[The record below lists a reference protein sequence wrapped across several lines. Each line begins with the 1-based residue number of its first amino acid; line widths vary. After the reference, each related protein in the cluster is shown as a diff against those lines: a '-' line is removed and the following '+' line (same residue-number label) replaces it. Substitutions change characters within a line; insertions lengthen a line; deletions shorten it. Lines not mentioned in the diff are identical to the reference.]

1 MSNQVTATLKYALL
15 SDKKMNLIT
24 SLVRGKKVVKALDM
38 LEFMPKKGAR
48 TLHKLI
54 KSAAANAV
62 NNNSLNLDD
71 LFVERIEV
79 GRGPKIKRV
88 RFVSRSRISHYE
100 KYRSYVKVVLNTK

>member
-15 SDKKMNLIT
+15 SDAKLNLIAD
-24 SLVRGKKVVKALDM
+24 LVRGKKVTEALDM

-62 NNNSLNLDD
+62 NNNNLSLDVLYI
-71 LFVERIEV
+71 ERIEV
-79 GRGPKIKRV
+79 WRGPKIKRV

-100 KYRSYVKVVLNTK
+100 KYRAYVKVVLNTK

>member
-15 SDKKMNLIT
+15 SDRKLNLIAD
-24 SLVRGKKVVKALDM
+24 LVRGKKVVNALDM

-48 TLHKLI
+48 VLHKLI

-62 NNNSLNLDD
+62 HNNKLALDA
-71 LFVERIEV
+71 LFIEKIDV

-100 KYRSYVKVVLNTK
+100 KYRAYVKVVLNTK

>member
-15 SDKKMNLIT
+15 SDRKLNLIAD
-24 SLVRGKKVVKALDM
+24 LVRGKGVAVALDM

-48 TLHKLI
+48 VLHKLI

-62 NNNSLNLDD
+62 NNNKLPLDQ
-71 LFVERIEV
+71 LFIERIEV

-100 KYRSYVKVVLNTK
+100 KYRAYVKVVLNTK